1 MQNKRLTGDAMC
13 CEMIDCPS
21 APPGGIYCDD
31 GTCYLRE
38 LYERL
43 RYYEDLE
50 EAGRYIVLAEPE
62 RAGVDRLREL
72 AEADMAGRVEIVVHC
87 GDCKYY
93 LPVNGDCGLC
103 DLQGGLFR
111 PTAGGYCS
119 LGKRKAQDSE
129 GKEDKADAHQTETW
143 LQRLKKVLPDCDAH
157 SIVRQTCPGEFFS
170 NGPSCDDCS
179 YEDMPSIVMGCEK
192 CWNQEATDE

>member
-1 MQNKRLTGDAMC
+1 MLKRLTDATSYC
-13 CEMIDCPS
+13 
-21 APPGGIYCDD
+21 ARIYCLAGRPGSSLCAA
-31 GTCYLRE
+31 GTCYPRE

-72 AEADMAGRVEIVVHC
+72 AAADLAGHAEIVVHC

-93 LPVNGDCGLC
+93 LPVNGDCGVC

-111 PTAGGYCS
+111 PTVDDYCS
-119 LGKRKAQDSE
+119 RGKQKAQDIE
-129 GKEDKADAHQTETW
+129 EKEDKADAHPTETW
-143 LQRLKKVLPDCDAH
+143 LDRLEKALPECKLASIVSPHCPGDFFSDGPGRENCPEPDMDCD
-157 SIVRQTCPGEFFS
+157 E
-170 NGPSCDDCS
+170 
-179 YEDMPSIVMGCEK
+179 
-192 CWNQEATDE
+192 CWCKETQG

>member
-1 MQNKRLTGDAMC
+1 MLKRLTDATSYC
-13 CEMIDCPS
+13 
-21 APPGGIYCDD
+21 ARIYCLAGRPGSSLCAA
-31 GTCYLRE
+31 GTCYPRE

-72 AEADMAGRVEIVVHC
+72 AAADLAGHAEIVVHC

-93 LPVNGDCGLC
+93 LPVNGDCGVC

-111 PTAGGYCS
+111 PTADDYCS
-119 LGKRKAQDSE
+119 RGVQKTPER
-129 GKEDKADAHQTETW
+129 EDN
-143 LQRLKKVLPDCDAH
+143 
-157 SIVRQTCPGEFFS
+157 
-170 NGPSCDDCS
+170 NG
-179 YEDMPSIVMGCEK
+179 
-192 CWNQEATDE
+192 